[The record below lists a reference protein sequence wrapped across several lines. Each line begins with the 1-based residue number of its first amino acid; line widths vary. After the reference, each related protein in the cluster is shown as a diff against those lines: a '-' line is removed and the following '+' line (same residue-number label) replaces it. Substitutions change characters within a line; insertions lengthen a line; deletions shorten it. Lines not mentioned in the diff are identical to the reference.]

1 MKKTFNLTM
10 NKKVAIYEKYIEA
23 IEALD
28 NSLAFA
34 ILNKDNYNATLTF
47 NNYTIEEVE
56 VVNGKLTK
64 FWIKE
69 NQSCPN

>member
-10 NKKVAIYEKYIEA
+10 NEKVAIYEKYVEA

-28 NSLAFA
+28 NALAFA

-64 FWIKE
+64 FWTKE
-69 NQSCPN
+69 NQPCPN